1 MVIRGN
7 AGSLTAEEV
16 CCIFFLLGGIGL
28 EVRALRLQALLRVP
42 QLATALGPGV
52 LVGLLD
58 RLELRIYLLKE
69 KVRCLLLKNHFWWWH
84 PVCQRSCAV

>member
-1 MVIRGN
+1 MGVG
-7 AGSLTAEEV
+7 
-16 CCIFFLLGGIGL
+16 GGIGL
-28 EVRALRLQALLRVP
+28 EVLALRLQALLRVP